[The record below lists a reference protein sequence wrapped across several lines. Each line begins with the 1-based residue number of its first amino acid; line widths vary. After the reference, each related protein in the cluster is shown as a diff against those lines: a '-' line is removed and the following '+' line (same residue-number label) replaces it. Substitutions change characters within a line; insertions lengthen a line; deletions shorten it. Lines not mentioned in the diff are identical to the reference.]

1 MEGEAEMEAE
11 ARGKSVREGIE
22 HATGTQD
29 RVPEMEGKVKRK
41 SAESRKG
48 IEHAARRKHVKS
60 LSEIKSATK
69 KVASRENLT
78 RIKLETK
85 NKLDEIE
92 EAVKGTMESDELPE
106 RISTSEDTK
115 LEIDKA
121 KEMGEEGEVRDEVEK
136 LDIEEAEGMEEK
148 MQTGPFFDMYCG
160 GLKACWSWFFSSPC
174 KDTSE

>member
-1 MEGEAEMEAE
+1 M
-11 ARGKSVREGIE
+11 
-22 HATGTQD
+22 
-29 RVPEMEGKVKRK
+29 
-41 SAESRKG
+41 
-48 IEHAARRKHVKS
+48 
-60 LSEIKSATK
+60 
-69 KVASRENLT
+69 
-78 RIKLETK
+78 
-85 NKLDEIE
+85 

-160 GLKACWSWFFSSPC
+160 GLKASWSWFFSSPC